1 MRRQNGLIENCEFQ
15 CKKKKMQETAK
26 ICNFQLKIVNFVATV
41 SSLTG
46 IPLQEA
52 KASRVFLYLV
62 CFPGVLFRLDFSAAL
77 LFAISESDRQLH
89 GRQSLKTECT

>member
-1 MRRQNGLIENCEFQ
+1 MRRQNGLTGNCEFKF
-15 CKKKKMQETAK
+15 KKKKMKETAK
-26 ICNFQLKIVNFVATV
+26 ICNFQLKIINFVATIL
-41 SSLTG
+41 SLTG

-52 KASRVFLYLV
+52 KASRLFLYLV